1 MTRKQSKTGALTEDE
16 LRGYQADLILDQQV
30 RVKAEA
36 RRAKLIADEI
46 QHEADRKAASADE
59 NRVFPFYS
67 SVQSGSVR
75 SAMEMIGEWARTDEP
90 DPESPFTIEITSPGG
105 SVFDG
110 LALFDYVKDLR
121 AKGYVFHTFGTGLI
135 ASMATVLLQM
145 GDKRILG
152 KNSWF
157 MIHELS
163 DFIVGNL
170 SEIEDG
176 AKVAKRINWNLIELL
191 AERSTL
197 TPKQIEQRSK
207 RKDWY
212 LTAQEAVDLGFADE
226 VR

>member
-1 MTRKQSKTGALTEDE
+1 MPRQSKTGPLTEDE
-16 LRGYQADLILDQQV
+16 LRGYQADLIIDRQA
-30 RVKAEA
+30 REKAEA
-36 RRAKLIADEI
+36 RRARLIGDEI
-46 QHEADRKAASADE
+46 HHEQERKRASADE

-75 SAMEMIGEWARTDEP
+75 ACMEMIGEWARSEDP
-90 DPESPFTIEITSPGG
+90 DPDTPFTIEITSPGG

-110 LALFDYVKDLR
+110 LALFDYVKGLK
-121 AKGYVFHTFGTGLI
+121 AQGYVFHTYGTGLI
-135 ASMATVLLQM
+135 ASMATVLTQM

-163 DFIVGNL
+163 DFIMGNL

-176 AKVAKRINWNLIELL
+176 AKVARKINRNLTELL

-197 TPKQIEQRSK
+197 TASQIEARSK

-212 LTAQEAVDLGFADE
+212 LTADEAVKLGFADE

>member
-1 MTRKQSKTGALTEDE
+1 MPKQSKTGPLTEDE

-30 RVKAEA
+30 RVRAEA
-36 RRAKLIADEI
+36 RRSKLIADEI
-46 QHEADRKAASADE
+46 EHEQERKGASADE

-75 SAMEMIGEWARTDEP
+75 SAMEMIGEWARADEP
-90 DPESPFTIEITSPGG
+90 DPDTPFVIEITSPGG

-110 LALFDYVKDLR
+110 LALFDYVKAHQ
-121 AKGYVFHTFGTGLI
+121 AKGYVFETHGTGLI

-145 GDKRILG
+145 GDKRVLG

-176 AKVAKRINWNLIELL
+176 AKVAKRINRNLIELL
-191 AERSTL
+191 AERSNL
-197 TPKQIEQRSK
+197 TPGQIEQRSK

-212 LTAQEAVDLGFADE
+212 LTADEAVKHGFADE